1 MAPVDGKLRILL
13 IHRTKYRDITLPKGK
28 VDPGEMLAET
38 AVREVHEET
47 GIRVSLGV
55 SVGVS
60 RYHLASQKQKVVH
73 YWAAEATDVA
83 IRESTF
89 VPNREIAA
97 LEWVSVKKA
106 RARLSYPVDLE
117 ILDFF
122 SNLVDDG
129 VLRTFPVIALRH
141 AKATP
146 RSEWD
151 GSDASRPLTER
162 GRTQA
167 KSIVGPLRAFGV
179 RRIVTSDAVRCVETI
194 TPLSRA
200 LDRKPVKT
208 EKISQ
213 GRLGGRRVR
222 SACGR
227 RPPHPRRQAGR
238 AVQPWPGASR
248 PALGD
253 RAGHRHHPGVLPQ
266 QRSRPRACR
275 VLGGAPLGHEPR
287 IRDHRHRDAHPQ
299 SLTSLISR
307 GSTQRVARRSPAV
320 HLLGRVSLTVAH
332 SVTVCP
338 APGPTHSRSKDPQ

>member
-1 MAPVDGKLRILL
+1 MNTRQLQLPADTTTNSKWTDKAVYAAGAVVWRLVDGKLRILL
-13 IHRTKYRDITLPKGK
+13 IHRTKYRDVTLPKGK

-60 RYHLASQKQKVVH
+60 RYLLASQKQKVVH

-122 SNLVDDG
+122 AKLVDDG

-151 GSDASRPLTER
+151 GSDASRPLTDR
-162 GRTQA
+162 GRKQA

-179 RRIVTSDAVRCVETI
+179 RRIVSSDAVRCVETV
-194 TPLSRA
+194 TPLARA
-200 LDRKPVKT
+200 LDRKIVKT

-213 GRLGGRRVR
+213 DAWEDGDSDLRSVVGRRI
-222 SACGR
+222 
-227 RPPHPRRQAGR
+227 
-238 AVQPWPGASR
+238 
-248 PALGD
+248 
-253 RAGHRHHPGVLPQ
+253 RAGKPAVVCSHGPVLPGLLSEIALATGTIQ
-266 QRSRPRACR
+266 GSYLSSASD
-275 VLGGAPLGHEPR
+275 LEP
-287 IRDHRHRDAHPQ
+287 AAF
-299 SLTSLISR
+299 S
-307 GSTQRVARRSPAV
+307 VV
-320 HLLGRVSLTVAH
+320 HLSATN
-332 SVTVCP
+332 
-338 APGPTHSRSKDPQ
+338 PGSGIIAIETHVPKV

>member
-1 MAPVDGKLRILL
+1 MSGRQLQLPADTTTSAKWTDKAVYAAGAVVWRVVEGKLRILL
-13 IHRTKYRDITLPKGK
+13 IHRTKYRDVTLPKGK

-60 RYHLASQKQKVVH
+60 RYLLASQKQKVVH

-122 SNLVDDG
+122 AKLVDDG

-141 AKATP
+141 AKATA

-151 GSDASRPLTER
+151 GSDASRPLTDR
-162 GRTQA
+162 GRKQA

-179 RRIVTSDAVRCVETI
+179 RRIVSSDAVRCVETV
-194 TPLSRA
+194 TPLARA
-200 LDRKPVKT
+200 LDRKIVKT

-213 GRLGGRRVR
+213 DAWEDGDSDLRSVVGRRI
-222 SACGR
+222 
-227 RPPHPRRQAGR
+227 
-238 AVQPWPGASR
+238 
-248 PALGD
+248 
-253 RAGHRHHPGVLPQ
+253 RAGKPAVVCSHGPVLPGLLSEIALATGTIQ
-266 QRSRPRACR
+266 GSYLSSASD
-275 VLGGAPLGHEPR
+275 LEP
-287 IRDHRHRDAHPQ
+287 AAF
-299 SLTSLISR
+299 S
-307 GSTQRVARRSPAV
+307 VV
-320 HLLGRVSLTVAH
+320 HLSATN
-332 SVTVCP
+332 
-338 APGPTHSRSKDPQ
+338 PGSGIIAIETHVPKV